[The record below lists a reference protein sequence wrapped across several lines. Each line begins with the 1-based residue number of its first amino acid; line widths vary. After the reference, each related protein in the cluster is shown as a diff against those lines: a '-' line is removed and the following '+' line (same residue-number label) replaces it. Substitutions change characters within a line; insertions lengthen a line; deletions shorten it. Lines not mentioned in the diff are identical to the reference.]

1 LVDNFEPL
9 SKYPSIRR
17 DITIIVDENVNAQD
31 IRSNIEQL
39 NIACLQSTKVI
50 SVYKGKG
57 IPDMKKSIS
66 LGLILQEFSRTLT
79 DKEIEQTVLLIIS
92 QLENK
97 VGAEIRS

>member
-1 LVDNFEPL
+1 M
-9 SKYPSIRR
+9 
-17 DITIIVDENVNAQD
+17 IVDENVNAEV

-39 NIACLQSTKVI
+39 NIVSLQSVEVFSIYT
-50 SVYKGKG
+50 GKG
-57 IPDMKKSIS
+57 IPESKKSVS

>member
-1 LVDNFEPL
+1 M
-9 SKYPSIRR
+9 SMRR
-17 DITIIVDENVNAQD
+17 V

-39 NIACLQSTKVI
+39 NIASLQSVEVFSIYT
-50 SVYKGKG
+50 GKE
-57 IPDMKKSIS
+57 IPESKKSIS

>member
-1 LVDNFEPL
+1 
-9 SKYPSIRR
+9 
-17 DITIIVDENVNAQD
+17 
-31 IRSNIEQL
+31 IRSNIEQM
-39 NIACLQSTKVI
+39 NIECLQRVDVI

-57 IPDMKKSIS
+57 LSESKKSVS

-92 QLENK
+92 QLEVK